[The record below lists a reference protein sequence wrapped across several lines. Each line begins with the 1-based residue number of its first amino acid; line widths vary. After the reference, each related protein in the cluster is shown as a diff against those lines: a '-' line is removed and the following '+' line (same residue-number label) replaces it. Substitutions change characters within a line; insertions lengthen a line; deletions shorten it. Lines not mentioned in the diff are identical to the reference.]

1 MDLGSLLFSRCV
13 VMAFL
18 IEAVHNSNSGQTSC
32 SCPEIPSW
40 NLTKPPLKNESFNVN
55 FTFRYTC
62 IDGYVRKAG
71 TSNLTKCKLRIINGA
86 QDCYWWMPPVRLQ
99 CIPDPKKQLPST
111 MATAADTTSQQMTQS
126 VSTSASQA
134 AETGSTVT
142 TSPGLQV
149 PSNHS
154 QAAATSQQMTQSVS
168 TSASQAAETGST
180 VTTSPGL
187 QVPSN
192 HSQAADTT
200 IQQMTQSVST
210 SASQAAETGSTVTT
224 SPGLQVRSNHSQAAA
239 STSQQMTQ
247 SVSTSASQAA
257 ETGSTV
263 TISPGLQVRSNHS
276 QEFSGK
282 TATAVALP
290 SLVIICAC
298 IGILYYKSR
307 NNRNNRR
314 GTEEEIPMNSPSC
327 GPPAALDTGLSS
339 SHVLLPQN
347 QSSSDD

>member
-111 MATAADTTSQQMTQS
+111 MATADTTSQQMTQS

-142 TSPGLQV
+142 T
-149 PSNHS
+149 
-154 QAAATSQQMTQSVS
+154 
-168 TSASQAAETGST
+168 
-180 VTTSPGL
+180 
-187 QVPSN
+187 
-192 HSQAADTT
+192 
-200 IQQMTQSVST
+200 
-210 SASQAAETGSTVTT
+210 
-224 SPGLQVRSNHSQAAA
+224 
-239 STSQQMTQ
+239 
-247 SVSTSASQAA
+247 
-257 ETGSTV
+257 
-263 TISPGLQVRSNHS
+263 SPGLQVRSNHS

>member
-111 MATAADTTSQQMTQS
+111 MATADTTSQQMTQS

-149 PSNHS
+149 P
-154 QAAATSQQMTQSVS
+154 
-168 TSASQAAETGST
+168 
-180 VTTSPGL
+180 
-187 QVPSN
+187 
-192 HSQAADTT
+192 
-200 IQQMTQSVST
+200 
-210 SASQAAETGSTVTT
+210 
-224 SPGLQVRSNHSQAAA
+224 
-239 STSQQMTQ
+239 
-247 SVSTSASQAA
+247 
-257 ETGSTV
+257 
-263 TISPGLQVRSNHS
+263 SNHS

>member
-111 MATAADTTSQQMTQS
+111 MAT
-126 VSTSASQA
+126 
-134 AETGSTVT
+134 
-142 TSPGLQV
+142 
-149 PSNHS
+149 
-154 QAAATSQQMTQSVS
+154 
-168 TSASQAAETGST
+168 
-180 VTTSPGL
+180 
-187 QVPSN
+187 
-192 HSQAADTT
+192 
-200 IQQMTQSVST
+200 
-210 SASQAAETGSTVTT
+210 
-224 SPGLQVRSNHSQAAA
+224 AA

>member
-111 MATAADTTSQQMTQS
+111 MAT
-126 VSTSASQA
+126 
-134 AETGSTVT
+134 
-142 TSPGLQV
+142 
-149 PSNHS
+149 
-154 QAAATSQQMTQSVS
+154 
-168 TSASQAAETGST
+168 
-180 VTTSPGL
+180 
-187 QVPSN
+187 
-192 HSQAADTT
+192 
-200 IQQMTQSVST
+200 
-210 SASQAAETGSTVTT
+210 
-224 SPGLQVRSNHSQAAA
+224 
-239 STSQQMTQ
+239 
-247 SVSTSASQAA
+247 
-257 ETGSTV
+257 
-263 TISPGLQVRSNHS
+263 
-276 QEFSGK
+276 EFSGK

>member
-154 QAAATSQQMTQSVS
+154 QAA
-168 TSASQAAETGST
+168 
-180 VTTSPGL
+180 
-187 QVPSN
+187 
-192 HSQAADTT
+192 
-200 IQQMTQSVST
+200 
-210 SASQAAETGSTVTT
+210 
-224 SPGLQVRSNHSQAAA
+224 

>member
-154 QAAATSQQMTQSVS
+154 QAAA
-168 TSASQAAETGST
+168 
-180 VTTSPGL
+180 
-187 QVPSN
+187 
-192 HSQAADTT
+192 
-200 IQQMTQSVST
+200 
-210 SASQAAETGSTVTT
+210 
-224 SPGLQVRSNHSQAAA
+224 

>member
-1 MDLGSLLFSRCV
+1 MTSRRFANMCEGRSSDRGSFHISCNRNRCSRPIGRNKCLF
-13 VMAFL
+13 
-18 IEAVHNSNSGQTSC
+18 
-32 SCPEIPSW
+32 
-40 NLTKPPLKNESFNVN
+40 
-55 FTFRYTC
+55 
-62 IDGYVRKAG
+62 
-71 TSNLTKCKLRIINGA
+71 
-86 QDCYWWMPPVRLQ
+86 
-99 CIPDPKKQLPST
+99 LP
-111 MATAADTTSQQMTQS
+111 AADTTSQQMTQS

-154 QAAATSQQMTQSVS
+154 Q
-168 TSASQAAETGST
+168 
-180 VTTSPGL
+180 
-187 QVPSN
+187 
-192 HSQAADTT
+192 
-200 IQQMTQSVST
+200 
-210 SASQAAETGSTVTT
+210 
-224 SPGLQVRSNHSQAAA
+224 AA

>member
-111 MATAADTTSQQMTQS
+111 MATADTTSQQMTQS

-224 SPGLQVRSNHSQAAA
+224 SPGLQVRSNHSQ
-239 STSQQMTQ
+239 
-247 SVSTSASQAA
+247 
-257 ETGSTV
+257 
-263 TISPGLQVRSNHS
+263 
-276 QEFSGK
+276 EFSGK

>member
-111 MATAADTTSQQMTQS
+111 MATEALTDFPHSSIITTTVTDTTSQQMTQS

-154 QAAATSQQMTQSVS
+154 Q
-168 TSASQAAETGST
+168 
-180 VTTSPGL
+180 
-187 QVPSN
+187 
-192 HSQAADTT
+192 
-200 IQQMTQSVST
+200 
-210 SASQAAETGSTVTT
+210 
-224 SPGLQVRSNHSQAAA
+224 AA